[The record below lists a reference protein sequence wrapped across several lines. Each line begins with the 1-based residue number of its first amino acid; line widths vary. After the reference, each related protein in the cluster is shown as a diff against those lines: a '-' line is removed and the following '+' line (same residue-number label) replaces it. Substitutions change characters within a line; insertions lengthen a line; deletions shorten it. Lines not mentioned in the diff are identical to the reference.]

1 MILQGKTAL
10 ISGGSRGIGRAISEL
25 FYKEGATL
33 YIMARNAEKLAQAA
47 KEIDVNNE
55 GRVHAIPCD
64 VGSKTS
70 VDEAFARIKADGACI
85 DILVNCAGVNLR
97 GPLETMPIETW
108 DKVIAIN
115 LKEGDELIGIKETT
129 GNNNVIIVTKKG
141 KCICFS
147 EKDVREMG
155 RIAGGVRA
163 IKLEGDDEVVAMEL
177 VEPGQQLFHREGLGQ
192 VVVGAGIQGF
202 DLVGV
207 LAAGA
212 DDDDGHVRPAAH
224 PADDLH
230 AVQIGQAQVQQHDVG
245 GAGGSFPQSGFAA
258 VRHQVAVVMGFQGGG
273 HQVADGRIVLHHQDQ
288 RFIHAA
294 LPPHAAP

>member
-33 YIMARNAEKLAQAA
+33 YIMARNAEKLAQTA

-115 LKEGDELIGIKETT
+115 LT
-129 GNNNVIIVTKKG
+129 GTFLLTQNCFEMMKKKG
-141 KCICFS
+141 GGKIVNVASLMS
-147 EKDVREMG
+147 E
-155 RIAGGVRA
+155 IARPTISPYVASKGGVKMFTKA
-163 IKLEGDDEVVAMEL
+163 IAIEWAKHNIQANAVIPGYISTEMNTPLIEDEKFNSFICNRT
-177 VEPGQQLFHREGLGQ
+177 P
-192 VVVGAGIQGF
+192 AGRWGKPEE
-202 DLVGV
+202 V
-207 LAAGA
+207 AGA
-212 DDDDGHVRPAAH
+212 VLFLASPAA
-224 PADDLH
+224 DFITGQLI
-230 AVQIGQAQVQQHDVG
+230 AVDG
-245 GAGGSFPQSGFAA
+245 GILSS
-258 VRHQVAVVMGFQGGG
+258 
-273 HQVADGRIVLHHQDQ
+273 L
-288 RFIHAA
+288 
-294 LPPHAAP
+294 

>member
-97 GPLETMPIETW
+97 
-108 DKVIAIN
+108 
-115 LKEGDELIGIKETT
+115 
-129 GNNNVIIVTKKG
+129 
-141 KCICFS
+141 
-147 EKDVREMG
+147 
-155 RIAGGVRA
+155 
-163 IKLEGDDEVVAMEL
+163 
-177 VEPGQQLFHREGLGQ
+177 
-192 VVVGAGIQGF
+192 
-202 DLVGV
+202 
-207 LAAGA
+207 
-212 DDDDGHVRPAAH
+212 
-224 PADDLH
+224 
-230 AVQIGQAQVQQHDVG
+230 
-245 GAGGSFPQSGFAA
+245 
-258 VRHQVAVVMGFQGGG
+258 
-273 HQVADGRIVLHHQDQ
+273 
-288 RFIHAA
+288 
-294 LPPHAAP
+294 

>member
-25 FYKEGATL
+25 FYKEGATI

-115 LKEGDELIGIKETT
+115 LTGTFLLTQNCFEMMKKKGGGKIVWGVVPTLDKEALEVCDLDLMVKKFRQSV
-129 GNNNVIIVTKKG
+129 NYLTKKG
-141 KCICFS
+141 ID
-147 EKDVREMG
+147 EKL
-155 RIAGGVRA
+155 I
-163 IKLEGDDEVVAMEL
+163 INNSL
-177 VEPGQQLFHREGLGQ
+177 VSTSC
-192 VVVGAGIQGF
+192 GAGSLTTGLAEKAF
-202 DLVGV
+202 RLTADLSKN
-207 LAAGA
+207 LKA
-212 DDDDGHVRPAAH
+212 
-224 PADDLH
+224 
-230 AVQIGQAQVQQHDVG
+230 IYN
-245 GAGGSFPQSGFAA
+245 
-258 VRHQVAVVMGFQGGG
+258 
-273 HQVADGRIVLHHQDQ
+273 
-288 RFIHAA
+288 
-294 LPPHAAP
+294 